1 MSTDFFLIPLSA
13 IAFGAGVYFALN
25 SSYSA
30 GSTYSKPNANGIKQM
45 YYARVLVGESTL
57 GNSSMRVLPPK
68 APPNPDK
75 FDSATDNMTSPQ
87 MFVIFSDTQAY
98 PEFLI
103 EFK

>member
-1 MSTDFFLIPLSA
+1 MYGD
-13 IAFGAGVYFALN
+13 GVYFALN

-30 GSTYSKPNANGIKQM
+30 SNMYSKPNANGIKQM
-45 YYARVLVGESTL
+45 YYARVLVGDTTL
-57 GNSSMRVLPPK
+57 GKHGLRVLPSKTPTS
-68 APPNPDK
+68 PDK
-75 FDSATDNMTSPQ
+75 FDSATNDMNNPS

>member
-1 MSTDFFLIPLSA
+1 
-13 IAFGAGVYFALN
+13 
-25 SSYSA
+25 
-30 GSTYSKPNANGIKQM
+30 M

-57 GNSSMRVLPPK
+57 GNSSMRVLPQK
-68 APPNPDK
+68 APPAPDK
-75 FDSATDNMTSPQ
+75 FDSATDNMKNPQ